1 MTNEKKM
8 ELSREILGNMNVT
21 KEQYVEMCRLCDD
34 LELERLEDIPD
45 EPDEPSWD
53 DILGQ

>member
-1 MTNEKKM
+1 MNNEKKM
-8 ELSREILGNMNVT
+8 ELSREILANMNVT
-21 KEQYVEMCRLCDD
+21 KEQYIEMCRLCDE
-34 LELERLEDIPD
+34 LELERPEDIPD